1 MKIYIIYL
9 KSKSPFTEFMR
20 NITEYVMKL
29 WHVMKH
35 SFAPNPDLEICPP
48 LRRSQNC
55 RWGRQTQPGKSV
67 AINKEQRA
75 NSDPCLIIGTVP
87 SEVDWNKGFRWC
99 SFIKNIYRTFL
110 QKYLRSHATTTDN
123 GNGFRRGVAGGECGG
138 CEDPGRQMTSW
149 WHGGDHRW
157 HAGIRCH
164 AGRCAQTLRSPGSQ
178 ASHLV

>member
-1 MKIYIIYL
+1 MK
-9 KSKSPFTEFMR
+9 

-75 NSDPCLIIGTVP
+75 YSDPSLFMVNFMYFIFICHETKVRLDIIAPRLGAYFDLTQQPTFEWFLLPHSSVGRVP
-87 SEVDWNKGFRWC
+87 VPDSDKECWAWRRTGWKCGPVD
-99 SFIKNIYRTFL
+99 I
-110 QKYLRSHATTTDN
+110 
-123 GNGFRRGVAGGECGG
+123 
-138 CEDPGRQMTSW
+138 
-149 WHGGDHRW
+149 
-157 HAGIRCH
+157 
-164 AGRCAQTLRSPGSQ
+164 
-178 ASHLV
+178 

>member
-1 MKIYIIYL
+1 MK
-9 KSKSPFTEFMR
+9 

-75 NSDPCLIIGTVP
+75 YSDPSLYTVDCMHAKNYAKE
-87 SEVDWNKGFRWC
+87 SLLQMSIKCFCQCMKWWEVYH
-99 SFIKNIYRTFL
+99 SFITKVKGERNYHRGISLTRQTRDIQVQTNFPKAKKGLEWVEFL
-110 QKYLRSHATTTDN
+110 EPA
-123 GNGFRRGVAGGECGG
+123 
-138 CEDPGRQMTSW
+138 
-149 WHGGDHRW
+149 
-157 HAGIRCH
+157 
-164 AGRCAQTLRSPGSQ
+164 
-178 ASHLV
+178 

>member
-1 MKIYIIYL
+1 MK
-9 KSKSPFTEFMR
+9 

-75 NSDPCLIIGTVP
+75 YSDPCLFSLKVKVTTFPTCWQKCDLGWLGWLWPGPSSQMEDVIICEACLEVARARPWLHQQLSTAHNSNNTNQTVAGW
-87 SEVDWNKGFRWC
+87 EVERRGLL
-99 SFIKNIYRTFL
+99 TFN
-110 QKYLRSHATTTDN
+110 QVQTNKYLDIKYLNILYVFSTVR
-123 GNGFRRGVAGGECGG
+123 FPQRRKE
-138 CEDPGRQMTSW
+138 
-149 WHGGDHRW
+149 
-157 HAGIRCH
+157 
-164 AGRCAQTLRSPGSQ
+164 
-178 ASHLV
+178 

>member
-1 MKIYIIYL
+1 MQYILFVVKINIIYL

-75 NSDPCLIIGTVP
+75 YSVPCLFFVFNIFITVTLCWHWFRDTATKIKLKFNH
-87 SEVDWNKGFRWC
+87 EVSLCIDVTLL
-99 SFIKNIYRTFL
+99 I
-110 QKYLRSHATTTDN
+110 DD
-123 GNGFRRGVAGGECGG
+123 AGHKTQQIDEAW
-138 CEDPGRQMTSW
+138 S
-149 WHGGDHRW
+149 
-157 HAGIRCH
+157 
-164 AGRCAQTLRSPGSQ
+164 
-178 ASHLV
+178 